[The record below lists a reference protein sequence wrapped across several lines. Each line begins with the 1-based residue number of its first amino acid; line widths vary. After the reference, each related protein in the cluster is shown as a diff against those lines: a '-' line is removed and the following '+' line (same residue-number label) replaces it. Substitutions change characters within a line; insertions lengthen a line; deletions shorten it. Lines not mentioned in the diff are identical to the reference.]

1 MSKHYE
7 TGDIKLVKAI
17 LRNNNGSVS
26 TGIQGQ
32 LISLSIFED
41 IEQPTLYC
49 ELTLLDSINLV
60 QDFPIIGEETLEL
73 SYYTP
78 GRDAPT
84 KISFNIYGIE
94 GQSSAPTSKGS
105 IYTLKGVSAFHFYN
119 ASTTVSKSYKTVISD
134 MVADILTDMSNKTGI
149 KARVNIEPT
158 KGLVPITIPRLSP
171 FSAIDFLR
179 QRSVSAENPSGG
191 AYVFFMN
198 QYGFHFKSIENL
210 LKEGKAE
217 VASKKFTYSPDT
229 KSDKERSAYS
239 FRNIINFTHLS
250 KFDSIDKLQSGH
262 VNTEVQHFDIFTK
275 ENKAAVTKLSEKM
288 NTFVSADGKGRIS
301 SSPNYIEKY
310 DNSSRSVFF
319 IPKDSSRGDDFL
331 DISLGIKNSY
341 ASLLNQNTVRV
352 LVPGDNFLSVGD
364 VVELSLPEVSGTTER
379 KTKDRMNSG
388 NYIVIK
394 LRHII
399 TMEEGGKPKHLIS
412 MDCSKVGYK

>member
-17 LRNNNGSVS
+17 LRNNNGTIS

-84 KISFNIYGIE
+84 KITFSIYGIE

-119 ASTTVSKSYKTVISD
+119 ASTTVSKAYKTVISD

-149 KARVNIEPT
+149 KTRVSIEPT

-179 QRSVSAENPSGG
+179 QR
-191 AYVFFMN
+191 
-198 QYGFHFKSIENL
+198 
-210 LKEGKAE
+210 
-217 VASKKFTYSPDT
+217 
-229 KSDKERSAYS
+229 
-239 FRNIINFTHLS
+239 
-250 KFDSIDKLQSGH
+250 
-262 VNTEVQHFDIFTK
+262 
-275 ENKAAVTKLSEKM
+275 
-288 NTFVSADGKGRIS
+288 
-301 SSPNYIEKY
+301 
-310 DNSSRSVFF
+310 
-319 IPKDSSRGDDFL
+319 
-331 DISLGIKNSY
+331 
-341 ASLLNQNTVRV
+341 
-352 LVPGDNFLSVGD
+352 
-364 VVELSLPEVSGTTER
+364 
-379 KTKDRMNSG
+379 
-388 NYIVIK
+388 
-394 LRHII
+394 
-399 TMEEGGKPKHLIS
+399 
-412 MDCSKVGYK
+412 

>member
-7 TGDIKLVKAI
+7 TGDIKFVKAI
-17 LRNNNGSVS
+17 LRNSNKTVG

-49 ELTLLDSINLV
+49 ELTMMDSINLI
-60 QDFPIIGEETLEL
+60 QDFPIIGEETLDI
-73 SYYTP
+73 SFYTP
-78 GRDAPT
+78 GREKPT
-84 KISFNIYGIE
+84 KLTFSIYTVD

-105 IYTLKGVSAFHFYN
+105 IYTLKGVSPVHFYN
-119 ASTTVSKSYKTVISD
+119 ASSTVSKSYKTIVSD
-134 MVADILTDMSNKTGI
+134 MVTDILKEMADHTGVVVR
-149 KARVNIEPT
+149 ANIEPT
-158 KGLVPITIPRLSP
+158 KGLVPITIPRLTP
-171 FSAIDFLR
+171 FAAIDYLR

-198 QYGFHFKSIENL
+198 QYGLHFKSVENL
-210 LKEGKAE
+210 LKEGKKE
-217 VASKKFTYSPDT
+217 VDSKKFIYSPDT
-229 KSDKERSAYS
+229 KSDKERSAFA

-262 VNTEVQHFDIFTK
+262 INTEVQHFDIFTK
-275 ENKAAVTKLSEKM
+275 DTGSNNAKLSEKM
-288 NTFVSADGKGRIS
+288 STFVSGDGKSRMS
-301 SSPNYIEKY
+301 SSPMFIEKY
-310 DNSSRSVFF
+310 NNNARSKFF

-331 DISLGIKNSY
+331 DISLGVKNSY
-341 ASLLNQNTVRV
+341 AALLNQNAVRV
-352 LVPGDNFLSVGD
+352 LVPGDNYLSVGE

-388 NYIVIK
+388 NYLITK

-399 TMEEGGKPKHLIS
+399 TMEEGGKPKHMIS
-412 MDCSKVGYK
+412 MDCAKVGYK

>member
-17 LRNNNGSVS
+17 LRNSKGTIS

-49 ELTLLDSINLV
+49 ELTMLDSVNLV
-60 QDFPIIGEETLEL
+60 QDFPIIGEESLEL
-73 SYYTP
+73 SYHTP
-78 GRDAPT
+78 GRDTPT
-84 KISFNIYGIE
+84 RLTFSIYGIE
-94 GQSSAPTSKGS
+94 GQSASLTSKGS
-105 IYTLKGVSAFHFYN
+105 IYTLKGVSPIHFYN
-119 ASTTVSKSYKTVISD
+119 ASTTISKSYKTVISD
-134 MVADILTDMSNKTGI
+134 MVAEILKDAGDKSGI
-149 KARVNIEPT
+149 AIRVNIEPT

-198 QYGFHFKSIENL
+198 QYGMHFKSIENL
-210 LKEGKAE
+210 LKEGKKE
-217 VASKKFTYSPDT
+217 VATKKFTYSPDT
-229 KSDKERSAYS
+229 KSDKERTAYS

-250 KFDSIDKLQSGH
+250 KFDTIDKLQSGH

-275 ENKAAVTKLSEKM
+275 ESGSTNAKLSEKM

-301 SSPNYIEKY
+301 SSPEYIQKY
-310 DNSSRSVFF
+310 DNSVRSKFF
-319 IPKDSSRGDDFL
+319 IPKDSSRGDDYL
-331 DISLGIKNSY
+331 DASLGVKNSY
-341 ASLLNQNTVRV
+341 AALLNQNTVRV
-352 LVPGDNFLSVGD
+352 LVPGDSYLSVGD
-364 VVELSLPEVSGTTER
+364 VIDLSLPETSGTTER

-388 NYIVIK
+388 NYIVVK
-394 LRHII
+394 LRHTI

-412 MDCSKVGYK
+412 MDCAKVGYK